1 MDMIWCSSMSATNLE
16 EKKSKTK
23 EEERVRKSD

>member
-1 MDMIWCSSMSATNLE
+1 MSATNLE